1 VGLQPE
7 DFRTITALWFD
18 NFSRNPPPAPPD
30 PARLALPRNCNGMA
44 VSLNLEQTV
53 LWLHPTEAQPAF
65 LRVEINEL
73 RLDVAK
79 TLALCTH
86 VSVEVGSL
94 IRVIAS
100 LIRMIASLIR

>member
-1 VGLQPE
+1 MV
-7 DFRTITALWFD
+7 
-18 NFSRNPPPAPPD
+18 
-30 PARLALPRNCNGMA
+30 